1 MNRFGFVIA
10 VLAISAACLPQ
21 TALAQEASGIPD
33 EIVKELDRLVG
44 TWKAEGK
51 IGDKQQSG
59 EFTLRWARTEDKKKI
74 CLSGRF
80 LFVVAGEETRGVTLI
95 GWNAAKQCIED
106 RGFDA
111 SGGNGVLYWKI
122 DSPTL
127 WKGESIDVAD
137 GKTVTG
143 KVFLV
148 RKSPSEFVFEAEY
161 ENGDVSRSVMR
172 KVKRERKKT
181 AKE

>member
-1 MNRFGFVIA
+1 MRSTAILSLATFVMLLTAPA
-10 VLAISAACLPQ
+10 V
-21 TALAQEASGIPD
+21 AQEASGIPD
-33 EIVKELDRLVG
+33 EIVEQLDGLVG

-51 IGDKQQSG
+51 IGDKKQSG

-80 LFVVAGEETRGVTLI
+80 LFVVDGEETRGVTLI
-95 GWNAAKQCIED
+95 GWNAGKQCIED

-111 SGGNGVLYWKI
+111 NGGNGILYWKV

-137 GKTVTG
+137 GKTKTG
-143 KVFLV
+143 KVYLL
-148 RKSPSEFVFEAEY
+148 RKSDSEFVFEAEY
-161 ENGDVSRSVMR
+161 ENGDVSRSVLR
-172 KVKRERKKT
+172 KVKRERKEKP
-181 AKE
+181 EN